1 MLEKTLELQFKG
13 GRDYLHGTDM
23 FNATLDWLTE
33 TLGEIRDIDFTFHRL
48 ARQQLQAVAGV
59 AAEGVKPVAVCG
71 YTAKGIRERIH
82 LVETEQSVTGRYPYP
97 EDEVVATMEIDPA
110 ARCGVLRGETH
121 YSDIEVW
128 IAMTKVLHY
137 QVFPQLRG
145 KWLFVRGRFP
155 HYEHRS
161 QATERRLTLAAC
173 FNDKL
178 TRSEAL
184 LDGIKVGEIYFSIV

>member
-1 MLEKTLELQFKG
+1 MLEKMLELQFKG

-33 TLGEIRDIDFTFHRL
+33 TLGEIKDIDFTFHRL
-48 ARQQLQAVAGV
+48 ARHQLQAVAG
-59 AAEGVKPVAVCG
+59 AAPEGARPVAVCG
-71 YTAKGIRERIH
+71 YTVKGIRERIH
-82 LVETEQSVTGRYPYP
+82 LVETEQPIAEHYPYP
-97 EDEVVATMEIDPA
+97 EDEVVAAMEIDPVT
-110 ARCGVLRGETH
+110 RCGVLRGETY

-128 IAMTKVLHY
+128 IAMTKVLHH

-155 HYEHRS
+155 RYERRS
-161 QATERRLTLAAC
+161 QATERRINLTAS

-178 TRSEAL
+178 TRSEVL
-184 LDGIKVGEIYFSIV
+184 MDGVKVGEIYFSIV